1 MNMLN
6 SVHAWIGRDDGLSS
20 QIVYHPFVFIKA
32 PWQSVYDD
40 DGDVI
45 IIRRRSVLF
54 RILMYVAGLR
64 HIASHSNVP

>member
-1 MNMLN
+1 MCSVN
-6 SVHAWIGRDDGLSS
+6 SSHAWNERDDGLSS

-45 IIRRRSVLF
+45 IIRRRSVRF
-54 RILMYVAGLR
+54 RILMYVTGLR
-64 HIASHSNVP
+64 HIARHSHVP